1 MSTRCTIKVIEN
13 KDDEQPMWIY
23 HHCDGYPEGVGEQL
37 KNYLKEKKRGLF
49 YWDKCV
55 IVNDIVKNGINYPDC
70 IDIDKHFEVTE
81 GQHGDEEYG
90 YVINTEEKSLCYY
103 ELGRNEFDWSGLE
116 PHEIVTD

>member
-13 KDDEQPMWIY
+13 KDDAQPMWIY
-23 HHCDGYPEGVGEQL
+23 HHHDGYPKGVGEQL

-49 YWDKCV
+49 YWNKCV
-55 IVNDIVKNGINYPDC
+55 IVNDIVKNGISYPNC
-70 IDIDKHFEVTE
+70 IDIDKHFEITD
-81 GQHGDEEYG
+81 GQHGNEEYG

-103 ELGRNEFDWSGLE
+103 ELGWDEFDWSGLE